1 MNKPKLQGHSAI
13 LIAGIIFGLNIPVTK
28 TLLSSGFIT
37 PSAISLMR
45 ALFAGLAF
53 WITSFF
59 FEREKVAPKDLGML
73 ALGGLLGI
81 TLNQLAFIE
90 GLSMTSPVDASIVTT
105 VTPILVM
112 IIAAFMLKE
121 PITFQKTAGV
131 LIGAT
136 GAVIFIL
143 QTHEDGGSGNIS
155 GMILCF
161 LSSLSYA
168 FYLVLIK
175 PITLRYKPVTIM
187 SWMFL
192 FATLFLLPFGIGD
205 ILKIGSIEKI
215 LDPDISF
222 RLFFTLFAAT
232 YCTYLLIPYALQRIR
247 PTTISMYNYVQPIVA
262 ASVAVICGQGSF
274 TLTKGLAA
282 VLVFLGVYFV
292 TQSKSRADVEK
303 SLQNNIRQ

>member
-13 LIAGIIFGLNIPVTK
+13 LIAGIIFGLNLPVTK
-28 TLLSSGFIT
+28 TLLSLGIVT
-37 PSAISLMR
+37 PSSLALLR
-45 ALFAGLAF
+45 ALFACAAF

-59 FEREKVAPKDLGML
+59 FDREKVAPKDLGML

-81 TLNQLAFIE
+81 TLNQLSFIE
-90 GLSMTSPVDASIVTT
+90 GLSMTTSLDASIVTT

-112 IIAAFMLKE
+112 IIAAFVLKE
-121 PITFQKTAGV
+121 PITFQKAAGV

-143 QTHEDGGSGNIS
+143 QSHEGGGSGNVS
-155 GMILCF
+155 GMLLCF

-192 FATLFLLPFGIGD
+192 FASVFLFPFGIGD
-205 ILKIGSIEKI
+205 LMAIGNIEK
-215 LDPDISF
+215 LLEPDISF
-222 RLFFTLFAAT
+222 RLFFTLFMAT
-232 YCTYLLIPYALQRIR
+232 YCTYLLSPYALQRIR

-262 ASVAVICGQGSF
+262 ASVSVIYGQDSF
-274 TLTKGLAA
+274 TWIKGLST
-282 VLVFLGVYFV
+282 VLVFAGVYFV
-292 TQSKSRADVEK
+292 TQSKSRADMEK
-303 SLQNNIRQ
+303 LKTTSYP